1 MGDINSE
8 NNIDFD
14 GINESKTQEKDGYSH
29 INSNSEFLRILNS
42 RLDSKAEVEFGW
54 IEEIR
59 THLALSRRQICL
71 LLKLDP
77 SAWSRWEK
85 TESIPRSVF
94 QALIWYVQL
103 IHQNPQIHAPYGLE
117 KKLQSQARENEMRIH
132 HLKKEI
138 LQLKNQT
145 TNPKSDA
152 VTEIGEKVQ
161 ESFEN
166 ILLKFRDQM
175 MPQKVFEIESLK
187 YENRKLQDK
196 LSDLQ
201 NQMSKLVQHLEK
213 RQSPVSKEIRNKT
226 KVKKRVKKA
235 LKMKLK
241 PQSKVKKSRKK
252 PSKIK
257 KGLKNVGSS
266 KKRSSKK
273 S

>member
-1 MGDINSE
+1 MSNIQSE
-8 NNIDFD
+8 KNI
-14 GINESKTQEKDGYSH
+14 EYASETQEKDGYSYQ
-29 INSNSEFLRILNS
+29 NSESEFLRNLNS
-42 RLDSKAEVEFGW
+42 RLSSNAEVEFEW

-94 QALIWYVQL
+94 QALIWYVQ
-103 IHQNPQIHAPYGLE
+103 IVEQNPQIHAPYGLE

-132 HLKKEI
+132 HLKREI
-138 LQLKNQT
+138 SQLKNQT
-145 TNPKSDA
+145 SNPKA
-152 VTEIGEKVQ
+152 EAAHEIGERIQ

-175 MPQKVFEIESLK
+175 MPQKAFEIESIK

-213 RQSPVSKEIRNKT
+213 RQNSESKTIKSKT

-235 LKMKLK
+235 LKIKAK
-241 PQSKVKKSRKK
+241 TQSKLKKSRKK

-266 KKRSSKK
+266 KKRRSRRS
-273 S
+273 